1 MKRLW
6 PHTLSGQLI
15 LVMLLAVA
23 LSQAVTL
30 LIYRVERAKCVHR
43 VVGDE
48 CLSRFISA
56 YRLAETAATA
66 ENRAH
71 MLEAIGSPLTR
82 FWITPSLIDSSDQWQ
97 QMARERLLK
106 PLAKGESQPSAVDLM
121 LGLASDRPWQVI
133 EASNTFP
140 QRSIHVLD
148 LPKWNGFGYA
158 MQLSQGGWLNMV
170 YAKPAATA
178 FIAPTPGY
186 YTALVATILISAL
199 VAILVAKRISR
210 PLQHLT
216 ESTESLGRGEEL
228 KLIPEEGP
236 ADIRSTVG
244 AFNRMQI
251 RLRRYLDDR
260 TQMLAAISHDLRTP
274 ITSMRLRTEFI
285 EDADTREK
293 ITTTLDE
300 MQRMVEAGLSFAQA
314 ESRVEA
320 TRAVELNALV
330 ESICDDLA
338 DLQWKV
344 EFEGGERLPY
354 ACRPSALR
362 RALCNVIE
370 NAVRYGDSAKVKLL
384 RTNESVEI
392 VVTDQGPGIPP
403 DGRDR
408 VFNPFVR
415 LETSRSRETGGVG
428 LGLSIARSVIRSHG
442 GEISFSQQETGF
454 QVHLSLPSLELD
466 QAIVR

>member
-1 MKRLW
+1 
-6 PHTLSGQLI
+6 
-15 LVMLLAVA
+15 
-23 LSQAVTL
+23 
-30 LIYRVERAKCVHR
+30 
-43 VVGDE
+43 
-48 CLSRFISA
+48 
-56 YRLAETAATA
+56 
-66 ENRAH
+66 
-71 MLEAIGSPLTR
+71 
-82 FWITPSLIDSSDQWQ
+82 
-97 QMARERLLK
+97 
-106 PLAKGESQPSAVDLM
+106 
-121 LGLASDRPWQVI
+121 
-133 EASNTFP
+133 
-140 QRSIHVLD
+140 
-148 LPKWNGFGYA
+148 
-158 MQLSQGGWLNMV
+158 
-170 YAKPAATA
+170 
-178 FIAPTPGY
+178 
-186 YTALVATILISAL
+186 
-199 VAILVAKRISR
+199 
-210 PLQHLT
+210 
-216 ESTESLGRGEEL
+216 
-228 KLIPEEGP
+228 
-236 ADIRSTVG
+236 
-244 AFNRMQI
+244 MQI

-466 QAIVR
+466 QASAVARYPAIYDSRATLSSTDVRASNSSLIGSQ